1 MSWVVAVILP
11 LWALGLVSVYSM
23 CRIPHPPVPGSLRRR
38 LPVKSGGGPQ
48 TFRSSGDSKTLATQ
62 SFTAK

>member
-23 CRIPHPPVPGSLRRR
+23 CRIPHPPVPGSRGRG
-38 LPVKSGGGPQ
+38 LPVKSGSGPQ
-48 TFRSSGDSKTLATQ
+48 TFRSSGNSKTLTTQ
-62 SFTAK
+62 SSAAR